1 MPEIYIIA
9 LAGLG
14 LLVLLVAWLPM
25 VLRRVPLS
33 LPIFCVLAGYLAFS
47 LPAAG
52 QAPFPMWFP
61 VATERLTEL
70 VVLVALMGAGLKLDR
85 PFGWRGWR
93 QVWRLLGIAM
103 PLTILATALLGWWW
117 LGLGPAAA
125 LLLGAALAPT
135 DPVLAADV
143 QVGPPRTGEEDE
155 VRFGLTAEAGLNDGL
170 AFPFVNLAITAA
182 LAAGTAGATWTT
194 GLASWLLVDVAWK
207 LAAGI
212 GIGWLAGRVLG
223 WATFR
228 AHART
233 RLAHTGDG
241 FVALGIT
248 LLVYGLT
255 EAAHGYGFIAV
266 FVAALVLRAAE
277 RGHDYHDTMHGF
289 IEQAER
295 LLMMLTLVL
304 FGGVIAQGLFAALDW
319 AEVAVAVAIVF
330 LVRPVLG
337 WISLAGLPWPRRERA
352 LVAFLGV
359 RGIGSFYY
367 IAYALNR
374 APFAE
379 GGQLWSVVGFVV
391 LLSVVVHGVT
401 VTPLMQGVEVRD
413 GPRPDR

>member
-1 MPEIYIIA
+1 MMPDLYIVT

-25 VLRRVPLS
+25 VLRRAPLS
-33 LPIFCVLAGYLAFS
+33 LPIICVLAGYLAFS
-47 LPAAG
+47 LPVAG
-52 QAPFPMWFP
+52 PAPFPLWFP
-61 VATERLTEL
+61 VATERLTEF
-70 VVLVALMGAGLKLDR
+70 VVIVALMGAGLKLDR
-85 PFGWRGWR
+85 PFGWHGWR

-103 PLTILATALLGWWW
+103 PLTILATAALGWWW

-143 QVGPPRTGEEDE
+143 QVGPPRSGEEDD

-170 AFPFVNLAITAA
+170 AFPFVNLAIVAA
-182 LAAGTAGATWTT
+182 LAAGTAGPWTAAFT
-194 GLASWLLVDVAWK
+194 GWVLVDVAWK

-212 GIGWLAGRVLG
+212 GIGWAAGHVLG

-228 AHART
+228 AHARA
-233 RLAHTGDG
+233 RLSRTGDG
-241 FVALGIT
+241 FVALGIM
-248 LLVYGLT
+248 LLVYGVT
-255 EAAHGYGFIAV
+255 EMAHGYGFVAV
-266 FVAALVLRAAE
+266 FVAALALRAAE
-277 RGHDYHDTMHGF
+277 REHDYHDTMHAF

-304 FGGVIAQGLFAALDW
+304 FGGVIAQGLFTSLTW
-319 AEVAVAVAIVF
+319 AEAGVAIAIVF
-330 LVRPVLG
+330 LVRPILG
-337 WISLAGLPWPRRERA
+337 WISLAGLSWPRRERA

-367 IAYALNR
+367 IAYALNH
-374 APFAE
+374 APFPE
-379 GGQLWSVVGFVV
+379 GVQLWSVVGFVV

-401 VTPLMQGVEVRD
+401 VTPLMRGLDIQD
-413 GPRPDR
+413 GRNLDP